1 MTGKGVDAQ
10 KETIMEFPCDFE
22 VKAMGK
28 NQADFADHVLAL
40 VSLHVNPTA
49 NIQVTTKPR
58 RNGVYLSVRCEFS
71 ATSKTQLDAIYQGL
85 SDDSKVLVAL

>member
-1 MTGKGVDAQ
+1 MTEKDLEDQ

-28 NQADFADHVLAL
+28 NQPEFADHVLAL
-40 VSLHVNPTA
+40 VSSHVSLSD
-49 NIQVTTKPR
+49 IRVTTKPS
-58 RNGVYLSVRCEFS
+58 RNEAYLSVRCEFS
-71 ATSKTQLDAIYQGL
+71 ATSKTQLDAIYQSL